1 MSILYT
7 YFVLLIYFF
16 TRRDYGSR
24 QNLEKYLQRQST
36 ERQNKNHFTEN
47 KLSAFIQMSLQ
58 NKYFGVYL
66 HSQKGTK
73 RGRAEKKRGE
83 AENGREAE
91 VRRERRMTDCNEN
104 IPQ

>member
-73 RGRAEKKRGE
+73 RGRAEKKRGRKE
-83 AENGREAE
+83 RGRSEKGKE
-91 VRRERRMTDCNEN
+91 DDRL
-104 IPQ
+104 Q